1 MALDSSFSSS
11 LRAALDAA
19 PSSVAR
25 SPPPPLQPLSTF
37 TDSPLAP
44 SSPAKPAPPRL
55 KLGVALSPVE
65 GPRSAGGAGRPA
77 LTIQPA
83 SPNMSSSA
91 VFASPTS
98 PFPPPIPSTS
108 TTPVAPSFQP
118 PPSPQALGG
127 GLAARR
133 AAKLGKKR
141 LSLVVP
147 TNPHSTTSPSG
158 SLLSPTSPSYLR
170 PHNSDLDETRS
181 LPPSPISLT
190 TFIGTEGA
198 EAPDR
203 TIGRLMLKQQ
213 ADEMREQ
220 MRGGRGMKRRTSIP
234 RLNLVASGA
243 AAAKPDNL
251 DNYTGSSS
259 SQREGGGGA
268 SGGGAGSAVQLIRG
282 DAIERRGGESGD
294 EGGGEVEEFP
304 YALGPREILPGVFLG
319 SEQNAKDAK
328 VLREWRIGFVL
339 NVAKE
344 VECPWVDET
353 VAESELEDA
362 EEEDDDETP
371 PARTPWG
378 SSLPPSNGSK
388 PSDRASPLPT
398 PPPDPPSRHSH
409 RRTKT
414 QAAVPA
420 AGAVGTPSASEPAAA
435 PPTRPVRPPFIRP
448 TASTPNLHAAYA
460 PSSPRPPVP
469 AIPAIHIPGA
479 QPAES
484 SSSSSGGSAYPV
496 PALAETMQRSL
507 SSSPPVPRRSPPRP
521 LRLASTTKP
530 ASSASAST
538 PVPASRTTS
547 TRSPGAVRIARNART
562 GRPALEYLWL
572 KWGHDESDL
581 VEAKKFQAA
590 FDFLDEARERGERVL
605 VHCQCGVSRSA
616 TVVIAY
622 CMREAARALEEGRD
636 AKGLEGCT
644 GMHDTYSFVK
654 EKSEWVG
661 PNLSLVFQL
670 VAYERTLRG
679 DSFDA
684 VEDDEEGGYP
694 NYPPELSSPPP
705 PTQPLSNGFANHH
718 GPDPDDDRPPPS
730 AIEGSFVFPPPLNLQ
745 RSTFD
750 RPSASSSSSNHL
762 PPLRSPRTPISS
774 EGSMPE
780 SQLSTPDLHDPLISP
795 TFSTD
800 TKASSVTSTP
810 LSSVER
816 NGLPSRRIHVVEP
829 DEGATLHLRDR
840 HSSMDTI
847 VAGAD
852 VDEEDHNHHR
862 HFDERGGVGVGVG
875 LGVGGAG
882 AGAGGARETAKAP
895 FFVLPVP
902 PTDPHPLHILSP
914 EAISPTVAHHPR
926 PARAAPPLLS
936 LSVPPSPAPVL
947 TAITST
953 ATSTAAV
960 ASPPAMS
967 PNDDLI
973 IFSPLSAST
982 ASAPSPHPS
991 MVSSTS
997 STSLASVASG
1007 VSGVSGV
1014 SGASTTLSRSNSK
1027 RFGTGQTPSQRR
1039 ASHRRIM
1046 SDTIRL
1052 EQHPLALTSTQAP
1065 GGRTSPAPAS
1075 GLAAQGRE
1083 GECEAQ

>member
-11 LRAALDAA
+11 LRTALDAA
-19 PSSVAR
+19 PSPVAR
-25 SPPPPLQPLSTF
+25 PTPPPLQPLTTTF
-37 TDSPLAP
+37 TETSLASPSTKTPRIGL
-44 SSPAKPAPPRL
+44 PRL
-55 KLGVALSPVE
+55 KLGTALSPVE
-65 GPRSAGGAGRPA
+65 GPKSAGGGGRAGRPA

-83 SPNMSSSA
+83 SPNMSSSSTA

-108 TTPVAPSFQP
+108 TSPVAPSFQP
-118 PPSPQALGG
+118 APALPAGG

-147 TNPHSTTSPSG
+147 TPHNTTAAG

-170 PHNSDLDETRS
+170 PHNDLDETRS
-181 LPPSPISLT
+181 LPPSPVSLT
-190 TFIGTEGA
+190 TFIGTEGS

-243 AAAKPDNL
+243 AAAKPANL
-251 DNYTGSSS
+251 DTLSAV
-259 SQREGGGGA
+259 REGAA
-268 SGGGAGSAVQLIRG
+268 SSGGSAVQLIRG
-282 DAIERRGGESGD
+282 DALERRGGDSAD
-294 EGGGEVEEFP
+294 EDGEVEEFP

-319 SEQNAKDAK
+319 SEQNAKDPK
-328 VLREWRIGFVL
+328 VLREWKIGFVL

-353 VAESELEDA
+353 VAEEEA
-362 EEEDDDETP
+362 EEEEDLVDEGETP
-371 PARTPWG
+371 PAVPSAVPALYGSTPVK
-378 SSLPPSNGSK
+378 N
-388 PSDRASPLPT
+388 DHASPLPT
-398 PPPDPPSRHSH
+398 PPPDPPTRPTLKH

-414 QAAVPA
+414 QAAVPSVSTTGGNVEA
-420 AGAVGTPSASEPAAA
+420 AAA
-435 PPTRPVRPPFIRP
+435 PAPAVRPPFIRP
-448 TASTPNLHAAYA
+448 TASTPNLHAVYA
-460 PSSPRPPVP
+460 PPSPPPPPVP
-469 AIPAIHIPGA
+469 PLPSTHIPGVQFA
-479 QPAES
+479 AADSPSVSSISPYPPPSDAE
-484 SSSSSGGSAYPV
+484 A
-496 PALAETMQRSL
+496 MQRSL
-507 SSSPPVPRRSPPRP
+507 SSSPPVSRRSPSRP
-521 LRLASTTKP
+521 LRL
-530 ASSASAST
+530 SSAPRTTSASR
-538 PVPASRTTS
+538 STS
-547 TRSPGAVRIARNART
+547 TRSPGAVHLARNTRS
-562 GRPALEYLWL
+562 GRPELEYLWL
-572 KWGHDESDL
+572 KWGHDEADL

-622 CMREAARALEEGRD
+622 CMREAAKALEEGRD
-636 AKGLEGCT
+636 AEGLTGCT

-684 VEDDEEGGYP
+684 VEAEQEDAYP
-694 NYPPELSSPPP
+694 NYPPELPSPSSATRPVA
-705 PTQPLSNGFANHH
+705 NGFSHSSAR
-718 GPDPDDDRPPPS
+718 DVDDDLPPPS
-730 AIEGSFVFPPPLNLQ
+730 AIEGAFNFPPPLRLNPA
-745 RSTFD
+745 SFH
-750 RPSASSSSSNHL
+750 RPSASAGANHL
-762 PPLRSPRTPISS
+762 PTLRSPRTPISS
-774 EGSMPE
+774 EGSMPD

-810 LSSVER
+810 HSSVER
-816 NGLPSRRIHVVEP
+816 NHGLPSRRIHVVEA
-829 DEGATLHLRDR
+829 DEPLRGR

-847 VAGAD
+847 VAA
-852 VDEEDHNHHR
+852 VADEEDDRNHHR
-862 HFDERGGVGVGVG
+862 HFDGRNGVG
-875 LGVGGAG
+875 LRVGEEEPA
-882 AGAGGARETAKAP
+882 AKQQPPP

-902 PTDPHPLHILSP
+902 PNGPHPLHILSP

-926 PARAAPPLLS
+926 AAHRAGVPILS
-936 LSVPPSPAPVL
+936 LSVPPSPASVL
-947 TAITST
+947 TTST
-953 ATSTAAV
+953 SSLIVT
-960 ASPPAMS
+960 SPPAMS
-967 PNDDLI
+967 PHDGREDLI
-973 IFSPLSAST
+973 IFSPVSAST

-991 MVSSTS
+991 AVSSTS
-997 STSLASVASG
+997 STSFGSAISG
-1007 VSGVSGV
+1007 TSTTGP
-1014 SGASTTLSRSNSK
+1014 SGASGLGRSNSK
-1027 RFGTGQTPSQRR
+1027 RFGTGQTASQRR

-1052 EQHPLALTSTQAP
+1052 EQHPVVLTPTSSAGT
-1065 GGRTSPAPAS
+1065 GGRTSPAPAEEC
-1075 GLAAQGRE
+1075 AAQ
-1083 GECEAQ
+1083 